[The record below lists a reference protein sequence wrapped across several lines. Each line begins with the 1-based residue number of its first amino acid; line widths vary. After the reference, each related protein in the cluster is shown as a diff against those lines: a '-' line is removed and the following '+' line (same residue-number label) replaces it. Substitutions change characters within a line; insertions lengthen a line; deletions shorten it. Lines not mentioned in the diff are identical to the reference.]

1 MSLSGFTLPP
11 MENEPVLGYLPG
23 SPERKSLQDE
33 LKRQSQEVVEIPC
46 IINGE
51 EVWTGNIVEQVMP
64 HKHAHVIARVHLCL
78 LYTSPSPR
86 DVEESR
92 MPSSA

>member
-1 MSLSGFTLPP
+1 MRRIDLIIGVIMALFVFEVYAQQGAPP
-11 MENEPVLGYLPG
+11 PDMDSVVGDADTSFIGARVL
-23 SPERKSLQDE
+23 Q
-33 LKRQSQEVVEIPC
+33 Q
-46 IINGE
+46 GE
-51 EVWTGNIVEQVMP
+51 EVWG
-64 HKHAHVIARVHLCL
+64 CL

>member
-46 IINGE
+46 IINAKRFGRG
-51 EVWTGNIVEQVMP
+51 T
-64 HKHAHVIARVHLCL
+64 
-78 LYTSPSPR
+78 
-86 DVEESR
+86 
-92 MPSSA
+92 